1 MNAPLLASAL
11 AVLGMAGLSAP
22 AAAQQGQDPMEMLDQ
37 ADRNG
42 DGSITW
48 AEVMASRES
57 TFAQLDRNRDGFAD
71 SQDRPRI
78 GGDRFDQAMRQF
90 ASADAN
96 RDGRISRSEFM
107 NAPSPQFDAADTNKD
122 RVLSPAEIRAAS
134 AGRAN

>member
-1 MNAPLLASAL
+1 MKTQVLAMAL
-11 AVLGMAGLSAP
+11 AALCTAGLIST
-22 AAAQQGQDPMEMLDQ
+22 AAAQSARDPMQMLEQ

-42 DGSITW
+42 DGAITW

-57 TFAQLDRNRDGFAD
+57 AFAQLDRNRNGFAD
-71 SQDRPRI
+71 RQDRPRI

-107 NAPSPQFDAADTNKD
+107 NAPSPQFDAVDVNND
-122 RVLSPAEIRAAS
+122 RVLSAAEIAAARARRAS
-134 AGRAN
+134 

>member
-11 AVLGMAGLSAP
+11 MVLGMAGMSAP

-57 TFAQLDRNRDGFAD
+57 AFAQLDRNRDGFAD
-71 SQDRPRI
+71 RQDRPRV

-107 NAPSPQFDAADTNKD
+107 NAPSPQFDAADTNRD
-122 RVLSPAEIRAAS
+122 RVLSSAEIRAA
-134 AGRAN
+134 RARN